1 MRKAAETPVGGSP
14 CGPKR
19 SSHSA
24 KRQGAWLL
32 GRLAEACLILR
43 ETVTPSS
50 RVAASVFIPSSSKDG
65 SRRAA
70 SPPAPAASVSDSG
83 RSVRCNVASHC
94 LHGAASLAW
103 RRRPVSSDRPERD
116 IPTLERDR
124 AGRGLGG
131 CGPDLAVWQ
140 GGWPA
145 GLVAETS
152 CRLRPLLAHA
162 AGPSHHTSLGWCG
175 SPFGGSSGRGA
186 GERREG
192 GGREASRGAG
202 LGAATSFLL
211 WDTEPGMCP

>member
-1 MRKAAETPVGGSP
+1 MPGELVSSSPGMIFCCVDGPRCFDPSPPGGPLGSLHIRATVSKAAETPVGGSP

-50 RVAASVFIPSSSKDG
+50 SLAASVFIPSSSKDG

-83 RSVRCNVASHC
+83 HSVRCKVASHC

-103 RRRPVSSDRPERD
+103 RRRPVSSDGPERD

-140 GGWPA
+140 GG
-145 GLVAETS
+145 
-152 CRLRPLLAHA
+152 LAS
-162 AGPSHHTSLGWCG
+162 GPG
-175 SPFGGSSGRGA
+175 
-186 GERREG
+186 
-192 GGREASRGAG
+192 
-202 LGAATSFLL
+202 
-211 WDTEPGMCP
+211 D